1 MDESCGLVAV
11 SAARKGF
18 DGTVAVVALPTD
30 SVGPSRAT
38 GHCCRFIDVAE
49 VQQEAWG
56 LGNVLSV
63 PAPTRSLLSASMSAL
78 RLGVSSARV
87 RCAASLATKSSRLWR
102 VGVHADIGTTSV
114 DTSVDEWVGCA
125 A

>member
-1 MDESCGLVAV
+1 MDDSCGFVAV

-30 SVGPSRAT
+30 SVGTRAAE
-38 GHCCRFIDVAE
+38 HCCRFIDVAE
-49 VQQEAWG
+49 VQQEAWA

-63 PAPTRSLLSASMSAL
+63 PAPTHSLLSASMSAL